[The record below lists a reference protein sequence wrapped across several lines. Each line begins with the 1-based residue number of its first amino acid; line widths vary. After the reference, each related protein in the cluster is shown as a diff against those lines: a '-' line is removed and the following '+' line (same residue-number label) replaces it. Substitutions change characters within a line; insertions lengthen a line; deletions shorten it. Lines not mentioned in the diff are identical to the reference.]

1 MFRVFYA
8 IMFATRMNILPG
20 IDAKVTA
27 INIMPQNCSTNR
39 TFSSLTKF
47 YDTSPTDAPI
57 VVQSWSSLSRPR
69 HTL

>member
-8 IMFATRMNILPG
+8 IMFATRMNILTG

-27 INIMPQNCSTNR
+27 INTMPQNCSINR

-47 YDTSPTDAPI
+47 YDTSSTDAPI
-57 VVQSWSSLSRPR
+57 VILSWNSSSRPR
-69 HTL
+69 